1 MHASPTTVPTFRRA
15 GVAKSVTLVA
25 MADAVPAVGHA
36 DRPRDND
43 AWVRELGD
51 AGPAGVEAQRA
62 LRVILVRGLHR
73 ALASRGV
80 GADACE
86 DFAQDA
92 LVRVRDH
99 LSSFRGDSRFT
110 TWAMAIATRIA
121 FDELR
126 HKRWQDVSYE
136 AASAD
141 ARAPIAFEPSPDAPP
156 DRQLLRERVLAE
168 LRVVLDTKL
177 TDKQRGVLIAELNGL
192 PQAEIA
198 RQLGMERNAVYKL
211 SHDAR
216 KRAKLH
222 LESAGISVIDVR
234 WVFA

>member
-1 MHASPTTVPTFRRA
+1 MYARTASTPIPRRVRMA
-15 GVAKSVTLVA
+15 NSATLLA
-25 MADAVPAVGHA
+25 MADVAPSVGRA
-36 DRPRDND
+36 EMPRDD
-43 AWVRELGD
+43 AAWVRDLGD
-51 AGPAGVEAQRA
+51 AGAAGVDAQRA
-62 LRVILVRGLHR
+62 LRVIRLRGLQR

-86 DFAQDA
+86 DFAQEA
-92 LVRVRDH
+92 LVRVRDR
-99 LSSFRGDSRFT
+99 LASFRGESRFT

-126 HKRWQDVSYE
+126 HKRWKDLSYE

-141 ARAPIAFEPSPDAPP
+141 ARGPIAFEPSPDTPP
-156 DRQLLRERVLAE
+156 DRRLLRERVLAE

-177 TDKQRGVLIAELNGL
+177 TEKQRGVLIAELNGL

-198 RQLGMERNAVYKL
+198 RQLGMARNAVYKL

-216 KRAKLH
+216 QRAKLH
-222 LESAGISVIDVR
+222 LENAGISVVDVT

>member
-1 MHASPTTVPTFRRA
+1 MRMRRATTMRGSATSADVGAAGMASRCSVRCARSWCVVCSAPWRHAASVPT
-15 GVAKSVTLVA
+15 
-25 MADAVPAVGHA
+25 
-36 DRPRDND
+36 
-43 AWVRELGD
+43 
-51 AGPAGVEAQRA
+51 
-62 LRVILVRGLHR
+62 RVKTSRKTR
-73 ALASRGV
+73 WCACASNV
-80 GADACE
+80 
-86 DFAQDA
+86 
-92 LVRVRDH
+92 
-99 LSSFRGDSRFT
+99 SSFRGESRFT

-141 ARAPIAFEPSPDAPP
+141 ARGPIAFEPSPDVLP

-177 TDKQRGVLIAELNGL
+177 TDKQRGVLVAELGGM

-198 RQLGMERNAVYKL
+198 HHLGMERNAVYKL

-216 KRAKLH
+216 KRAKTSPRERRDLRGRRA
-222 LESAGISVIDVR
+222 LGVR
-234 WVFA
+234 MRGHHVAH

>member
-1 MHASPTTVPTFRRA
+1 
-15 GVAKSVTLVA
+15 
-25 MADAVPAVGHA
+25 MADAVLAASVET
-36 DRPRDND
+36 PRDND
-43 AWVRELGD
+43 AWIRDLGD
-51 AGPAGVEAQRA
+51 AGSVGVDAQCA
-62 LRVILVRGLHR
+62 LRAILVRGLQR
-73 ALASRGV
+73 VLASRGV

-92 LVRVRDH
+92 LVRVRDR
-99 LSSFRGDSRFT
+99 LSSFRAESRFT

-141 ARAPIAFEPSPDAPP
+141 ARGPIAFEPSPDAPA

-177 TDKQRGVLIAELNGL
+177 TDKQRRVLIAELNGL

-198 RQLGMERNAVYKL
+198 SQLGMERNAVYKL

-222 LESAGISVIDVR
+222 LESAGISAVDVL